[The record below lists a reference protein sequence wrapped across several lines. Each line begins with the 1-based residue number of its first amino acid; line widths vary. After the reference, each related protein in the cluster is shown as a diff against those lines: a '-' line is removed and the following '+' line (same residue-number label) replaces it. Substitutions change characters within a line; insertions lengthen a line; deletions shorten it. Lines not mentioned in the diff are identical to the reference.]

1 MFSLKF
7 AYFNYTSFC
16 VLIFVYSSSVFCP
29 KTELYGGTFGNLC
42 PSETFL
48 SHYCEVLS
56 LKSPSMQEGK
66 SVFVVLS
73 RYVMDQGLSQTG

>member
-29 KTELYGGTFGNLC
+29 ETELYGGTFGNLC

-66 SVFVVLS
+66 SVFVALS